1 MCFPPGS
8 RWVALAYLCTGKD
21 IHATHKLVFTQK
33 VRGSSNETQDYPL
46 SVGEKIHC
54 GRICDL
60 LAEAFDNGFSE
71 DPELI
76 ERVDALFS
84 PWIHAGI
91 SVEEEAEEEE
101 AETGVEAADLDLV
114 VPSREQAVQQQMQPA
129 GNTRLRPE
137 WLTGAVDTR
146 RDTSKVTKQDLKQW
160 GVHHNLNPEDYMNKG
175 HYRCPDCGEKFKSWI
190 KVIKPSL
197 LGHFYNTRHGIS
209 NVAPGSD
216 AVPDIAPATT
226 SLHFTSFGQRQG
238 VNWGAPNLLTD
249 ISRVGKQNLKQFAV
263 HHNLEHEMY
272 LIKGRYRC
280 PDCEEKF
287 KSWMKVTKPSLLGHF
302 YNTRH
307 GISNVAPGSDPVP
320 DIAPATTT
328 PYLTPS
334 EQRNEDILED
344 LNLPTTITRS
354 SFDGS
359 ATAMTPAAFP
369 KSFDGSGNGL
379 GDGWSQ
385 GQEQGRGQGQ
395 GSGMPTEHP
404 VGKEGGRGYQCGT
417 CHKTF
422 EKPGQCLNHMQCTRH
437 EDGIYKMRQ
446 CVKIYKME
454 KAEKRADRKQKAEML
469 MAAPPAPVI
478 SPPASAPLELV
489 LPTKPMAV
497 RLREAKETNDALAKR
512 VADLEAALSLT
523 AKKES
528 DEVDDRKSEENAE
541 ETTGTLAGQERPSAL
556 PPSASGRPYSLPL
569 PAIANGGER
578 VERSL
583 PSPMI
588 ANGGE
593 RVERAVGNGSGNKI
607 GMVSHP
613 HGKGGNE
620 CSLN

>member
-190 KVIKPSL
+190 KVI
-197 LGHFYNTRHGIS
+197 
-209 NVAPGSD
+209 
-216 AVPDIAPATT
+216 
-226 SLHFTSFGQRQG
+226 
-238 VNWGAPNLLTD
+238 
-249 ISRVGKQNLKQFAV
+249 
-263 HHNLEHEMY
+263 
-272 LIKGRYRC
+272 
-280 PDCEEKF
+280 
-287 KSWMKVTKPSLLGHF
+287 KPSLLGHF